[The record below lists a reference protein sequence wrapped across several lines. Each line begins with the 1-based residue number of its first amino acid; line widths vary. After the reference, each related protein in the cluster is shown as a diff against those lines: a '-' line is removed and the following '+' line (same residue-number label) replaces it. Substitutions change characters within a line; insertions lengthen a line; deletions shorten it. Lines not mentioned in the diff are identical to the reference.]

1 MRDTLELELRD
12 VPVALITTTAR
23 VPVVTKKNGVY
34 HLRHAFAAGI
44 LESWGT
50 PQGDR
55 ALLRFGYSRMLR
67 MAGCREGDT
76 VVLAWPGG
84 LRGRASGS
92 GSVKWRS
99 WPAEIEAK
107 TMPSGFGTWSNTA
120 DGVRGLETIT
130 LPDPLFGRSK
140 EVVAS
145 HGESVVP
152 QIEKILLA
160 RRAPRTPQSTAVF

>member
-1 MRDTLELELRD
+1 LRDTLELELRN

-34 HLRHAFAAGI
+34 HLQHSHAQGV

-50 PQGDR
+50 PQADR
-55 ALLRFGYSRMLR
+55 ALLRSGYDRLLR

-84 LRGRASGS
+84 LRGGASGS

-107 TMPSGFGTWSNTA
+107 AMPSGFGNWSDTA

-130 LPDPLFGRSK
+130 LPDPLFGISK

-152 QIEKILLA
+152 QVEKILLT
-160 RRAPRTPQSTAVF
+160 RRGG